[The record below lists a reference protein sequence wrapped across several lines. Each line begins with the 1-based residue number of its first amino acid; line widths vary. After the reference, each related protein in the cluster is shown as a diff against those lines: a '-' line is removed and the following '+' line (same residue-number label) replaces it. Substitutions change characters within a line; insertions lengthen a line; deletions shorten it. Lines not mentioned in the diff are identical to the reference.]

1 MTTAKTNAKLA
12 GRFRF
17 PDPPERTPE
26 MTSFNELHITGK
38 AHYLSIHLSSRPNTL
53 VAGEHYLSSEFTRDM
68 TGITYPDLIVAF
80 DADAEAYQRSN
91 AYVVS
96 EQGKP
101 PDFALEIASPSTR
114 RTDRTVKRESY
125 AALGITEYWR
135 FDRNPNRNNPGLSGD
150 RLTGGQ
156 YEPVAIDALP
166 DGRLRG
172 YIQVLNLIIEWNNG
186 QLEWIDPATDAPIL
200 TYADQRDRADREHLA
215 RMQERQAGL
224 QEREARLLA
233 EERAEEERRA
243 RMQAEARAR
252 QLEEELQ
259 RLRGE

>member
-1 MTTAKTNAKLA
+1 MTTANKDTKLA

-38 AHYLSIHLSSRPNTL
+38 AHYLSIHLSGRPNTL
-53 VAGEHYLSSEFTRDM
+53 VAGEHYLSGEFTRDM

-80 DADAEAYQRSN
+80 DADAEAYQRTN
-91 AYVVS
+91 AYVIS

-114 RTDRTVKRESY
+114 RTDQTTKRENY
-125 AALGITEYWR
+125 AALGIAEYWR
-135 FDRNPNRNNPGLSGD
+135 FDRNPNRNNPGLAGD
-150 RLTGGQ
+150 QLTDGQ
-156 YEPVAIDALP
+156 YRPVAIDVLP

-172 YIQVLNLIIEWNNG
+172 YSQVLNLIIEWNNG

-215 RMQERQAGL
+215 RMQEQ
-224 QEREARLLA
+224 EARLLS
-233 EERAEEERRA
+233 EGRAEEERRA

-252 QLEEELQ
+252 ELEEELR

>member
-38 AHYLSIHLSSRPNTL
+38 AHYLSIHLSGRPNTL
-53 VAGEHYLSSEFTRDM
+53 VAGEHYLSGEFTRDM

-80 DADAEAYQRSN
+80 DADLETYQRSN

-101 PDFALEIASPSTR
+101 PDFALEIASTSTR
-114 RTDRTVKRESY
+114 RADRTVKRESY

-135 FDRNPNRNNPGLSGD
+135 FDRNPNRNNPGLAGD

-156 YEPVAIDALP
+156 YQPVAIDALP

-200 TYADQRDRADREHLA
+200 TYADQRDRADWEHLA
-215 RMQERQAGL
+215 RMQER
-224 QEREARLLA
+224 EARLQA
-233 EERAEEERRA
+233 EERAEEEQRA

-252 QLEEELQ
+252 ELEEELQ
-259 RLRGE
+259 RLKGE